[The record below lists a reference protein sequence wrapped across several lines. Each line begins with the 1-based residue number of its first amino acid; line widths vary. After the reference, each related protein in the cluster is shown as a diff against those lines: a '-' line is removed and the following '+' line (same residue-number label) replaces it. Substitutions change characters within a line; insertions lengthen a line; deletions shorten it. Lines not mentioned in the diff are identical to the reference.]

1 MSNLEEKTIAVQ
13 GNSVTL
19 PSSFATAVAEATK
32 QGFELD
38 LESVDRVPRFRGRSW
53 IHCVMVREEVEQTE
67 DEITEESP
75 SEETILEEATQ
86 EESPSEEQEQ
96 VEVTEDQIPQEEN
109 EKISPTKEDLLEE
122 LGTLSKKK
130 DLLLFAER
138 LNAQLPEDM
147 VVPSQIK
154 KALKE
159 ALEQA

>member
-67 DEITEESP
+67 EEITEES
-75 SEETILEEATQ
+75 ETILEEATQ

-109 EKISPTKEDLLEE
+109 EKIPPTKEELLEE

-130 DLLLFAER
+130 DLLLFAEQ
-138 LNAQLPEDM
+138 LNAQIPEDM